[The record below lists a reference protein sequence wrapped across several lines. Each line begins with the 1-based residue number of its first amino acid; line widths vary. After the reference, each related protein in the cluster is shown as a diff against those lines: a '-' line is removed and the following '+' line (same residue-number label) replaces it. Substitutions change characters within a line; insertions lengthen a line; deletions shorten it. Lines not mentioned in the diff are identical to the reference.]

1 MARAKH
7 LVKWD
12 MAALLEQY
20 AMDEPTGLEAATTTG
35 E

>member
-1 MARAKH
+1 MALAKH

-20 AMDEPTGLEAATTTG
+20 AMDEPMTLEAATTIG
-35 E
+35 